1 MMKTRIGTKMYFTIK
16 LNLVNHLI

>member
-16 LNLVNHLI
+16 LNLVNHL